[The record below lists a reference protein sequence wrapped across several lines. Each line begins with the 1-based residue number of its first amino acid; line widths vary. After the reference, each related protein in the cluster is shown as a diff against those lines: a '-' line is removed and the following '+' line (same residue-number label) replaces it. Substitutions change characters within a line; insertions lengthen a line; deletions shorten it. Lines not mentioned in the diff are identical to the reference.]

1 MSNNVSVWY
10 DAEAH
15 NGRGTPTEYN
25 ESADILPVIP
35 VDPCVTCEMAASCAA
50 NMTDCKAFRTYAATR
65 SEEHTSELQSQST
78 TSNAVFCLQKKKKTK
93 NKKKKKKPQQR
104 CCIS

>member
-1 MSNNVSVWY
+1 MSISLTIWY
-10 DAEAH
+10 DSEAH

-50 NMTDCKAFRTYAATR
+50 NMTDCKAFRTYAATGKFKDADIAR
-65 SEEHTSELQSQST
+65 L
-78 TSNAVFCLQKKKKTK
+78 VKGIK
-93 NKKKKKKPQQR
+93 
-104 CCIS
+104 

>member
-1 MSNNVSVWY
+1 MSISLTIWY
-10 DAEAH
+10 DSEAH

-50 NMTDCKAFRTYAATR
+50 NMTDCKAFRTYAATGK
-65 SEEHTSELQSQST
+65 
-78 TSNAVFCLQKKKKTK
+78 FKTEDIARLVK
-93 NKKKKKKPQQR
+93 GIK
-104 CCIS
+104 